1 MADFR
6 NVEIIDRGRAKAKKV
21 SLASLTS
28 APDRIGIFD
37 RFIAFDV
44 ETTGIEPDKDRIIEI
59 GAVLFKCGAPADEF
73 QSLVKP
79 GVEFPENVSALTRI
93 TPGMLADA
101 SEPSAVLPDLALFLG
116 DAVCGKTLICG
127 HVTAFDMSFLCRA
140 FSEMGIDA
148 DLRFVDT
155 RDIALSI
162 PELTSHSLAAVAEH
176 FGVTIGEAHRAK
188 ADAMTS
194 GKILWKYLCII
205 WPNIKHT
212 MEDV

>member
-6 NVEIIDRGRAKAKKV
+6 NVETVECGIAKAKKV
-21 SLASLTS
+21 SLASLLS
-28 APDRIGIFD
+28 APNRFGAFN

-59 GAVLFKCGAPADEF
+59 GAVLFERGTPADDF
-73 QSLVKP
+73 QSLVQS
-79 GVEFPENVSALTRI
+79 GVEIPEKVSALTHI

-101 SEPSAVLPDLALFLG
+101 PATSTVLPDLASFLG

-155 RDIALSI
+155 WDIALSI
-162 PELTSHSLAAVAEH
+162 PELTSHSLTAVAEF
-176 FGVTIGEAHRAK
+176 FGITNEEAHRAK
-188 ADAMTS
+188 ADAMAS
-194 GKILWKYLCII
+194 GQVLCKYLRSSGGLG
-205 WPNIKHT
+205 
-212 MEDV
+212 